1 MSESL
6 LASIHAAATGM
17 MAPPAAQAPAPD
29 AAAPAAAASAA
40 PAAAA
45 PDLSVAAE
53 IAQLC
58 AAASLASLASPLI
71 RQGASVEQARA
82 RIAAAAEIREAVTLA
97 RKACPQIDAQAAE
110 AYIAAG
116 TPIAQVR
123 ADLFEKMAAVSA
135 AAPAISQHQAG
146 SGKVDAAGATGW
158 AKTAKAINAQRG

>member
-6 LASIHAAATGM
+6 LASIHAAATG
-17 MAPPAAQAPAPD
+17 AQPSAEPAVP
-29 AAAPAAAASAA
+29 AAPAAVSPAA
-40 PAAAA
+40 PGFDAAA
-45 PDLSVAAE
+45 AAE

-58 AAASLASLASPLI
+58 ATALLPQLTAPLI

-82 RIAAAAEIREAVTLA
+82 QIAAAGEIRAAVDLA
-97 RKACPQIDAQAAE
+97 RRSCSQIDARAAE

-135 AAPAISQHQAG
+135 AVPTVNQHQAG
-146 SGKVDAAGATGW
+146 SGKVDAAAAWKRSVDKVNARITDPM
-158 AKTAKAINAQRG
+158 ARTA